1 MDAITTDNTRAT
13 SATTPASGF
22 SSLSSDEFVKIMFSE
37 LTRQDPLKPNDSN
50 ALLQQLNSIRSI
62 EANLTLERKLG
73 DLVAQNQM
81 STAGGLVGAFVSG
94 LTETNQRVE
103 GQVISVSQT
112 ASGPVMNLR
121 EGWRV
126 PFKNVDEFFLPDL
139 AQDPTAPNPTN
150 PPNPPTT
157 PGTNGLPIVN
167 DRNATTVR
175 ELVEALGGSFG
186 PALPNAAVPTITTPT
201 LTPASITPNSAR
213 VAPAVAPGGGG

>member
-1 MDAITTDNTRAT
+1 MDPITTGNTTTAA
-13 SATTPASGF
+13 STPASGF

-112 ASGPVMNLR
+112 ANGPVMNLR
-121 EGWRV
+121 EGWKV

-139 AQDPTAPNPTN
+139 AENPTNPNPNPANPTN
-150 PPNPPTT
+150 PPVT
-157 PGTNGLPIVN
+157 PGPNGLPIVN

-175 ELVEALGGSFG
+175 ELVEAIGGSF
-186 PALPNAAVPTITTPT
+186 
-201 LTPASITPNSAR
+201 
-213 VAPAVAPGGGG
+213 